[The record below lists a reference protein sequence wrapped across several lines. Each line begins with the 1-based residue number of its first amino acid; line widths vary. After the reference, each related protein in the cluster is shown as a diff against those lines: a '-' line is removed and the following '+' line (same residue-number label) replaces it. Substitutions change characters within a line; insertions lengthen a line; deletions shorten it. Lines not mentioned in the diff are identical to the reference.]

1 MGAAL
6 RSDPLAVRVGDLSE
20 SNHCPLAKRIRKR
33 LRKDQIVSG
42 ITCVYSTE
50 RVDFDYTRKVD
61 PVQIE
66 SGSDRGRSRNTL
78 GSLPTITAIFG
89 LVLANEVIKKLY
101 TTP

>member
-42 ITCVYSTE
+42 ITCVYSVE
-50 RVDFDYTRKVD
+50 RVDFDYTQEFD
-61 PVQIE
+61 PVQVE
-66 SGSDRGRSRNTL
+66 TGTDRGRPRNTL

-89 LVLANEVIKKLY
+89 LVLANEVIKKLSGI
-101 TTP
+101 P